1 MAITEQEALAE
12 LYRRGALKGQQK
24 AAFEELVRRGEIKDN
39 SSRALVDARA
49 RVGRSTNGQMRAF
62 TQGVTMGFADELDAF
77 GAGVETAVGNIGR
90 SLMGKELPYTPQEAE
105 QAVLQANRE
114 ADKQF
119 SQEHPFQSIGLNIAG
134 GIATPGG
141 AAAGRF
147 VTAGRNLPAVIGR
160 SAAVGAGMGA
170 VGGAGAAEGGFADR
184 LAGAGKGAVVG
195 AAVGGAIPV
204 AGRVAQSAGNAA
216 AGVGTTVARAA
227 NRLSGGRLL
236 NADQTAAR
244 RLSEA
249 LRADGID
256 QATAARAV
264 QEWQQTGSL
273 PPSLMDVAG
282 RNTRRLIRAAAA
294 PGGEAENIAQ
304 QYSNRT
310 TANLQDNATRLAEG
324 LTPYEARPVGR
335 YVDAIEGARDV
346 TARTDYAEPYSQVV
360 NITPEVSSALSGR
373 SGEAAISRALKA
385 AEARRDVTQIAELSD
400 LQRAVRNRAAV
411 DPNRMENAFDLTR
424 PNIRPLPPVSGAT
437 LDRLQIALR
446 EMSDNAGSNLVNR
459 QRDVAAGLSGRRA
472 NINDSLDAFE
482 GLADA
487 RSAYRSFSQNAEAA
501 QLGANNPFSSPSTF
515 ADELGAITGEN
526 PMARLS
532 AGVGVR
538 SSIVEGIGAPAANAT
553 GYLNRLSSGTNAGDV
568 LTTTFGQE
576 TADRFRQGIGN
587 EVSRVQNARFIDPT
601 TNSQTASRAM
611 DESLVS
617 GGNLPRSISGVVLSL
632 IDRVRTGATL
642 TDAERAAIVRL
653 GSGDA
658 TAGLN
663 TLEALAAGRPAD
675 PRVAAILAQIG
686 NASAGVSGQRSAAP
700 AVFIESIGNQQFD
713 QYGQPINR

>member
-1 MAITEQEALAE
+1 MAITQQEALAE

-24 AAFEELVRRGEIKDN
+24 AAFEELVRRGEIKDT
-39 SSRALVDARA
+39 SARALVDARA

-62 TQGVTMGFADELDAF
+62 TQGVSMGFADELDAF

-204 AGRVAQSAGNAA
+204 AGRVAQAAGNAA
-216 AGVGTTVARAA
+216 AGMGTTVARAA

-256 QATAARAV
+256 QATAARAI

-324 LTPYEARPVGR
+324 LTPYEARPVGQ
-335 YVDAIEGARDV
+335 YVDAIGDAQRLNANV
-346 TARTDYAEPYSQVV
+346 DYAGPYA
-360 NITPEVSSALSGR
+360 TPTQPTQEIAGALQGDTGR
-373 SGEAAISRALKA
+373 AAINRAYRA
-385 AEARRDVTQIAELSD
+385 AEARRDTQQMEELNG
-400 LQRAVRNRAAV
+400 LAQALARG
-411 DPNRMENAFDLTR
+411 E
-424 PNIRPLPPVSGAT
+424 PLPQVSGGT
-437 LDRLQIALR
+437 LDRVQIALGER
-446 EMSDNAGSNLVNR
+446 ARSLRDAGSRDIASGLTGRQADVNAG
-459 QRDVAAGLSGRRA
+459 
-472 NINDSLDAFE
+472 LDAIP
-482 GLADA
+482 GLGDA
-487 RSAYRSFSQNAEAA
+487 RQSYRSFAQNRDAAE
-501 QLGANNPFSSPSTF
+501 LGARNPLSSPSTF

-526 PMARLS
+526 PVARLS

-553 GYLNRLSSGTNAGDV
+553 GYLNRLASGTNAGDV

-576 TADRFRQGIGN
+576 VADRFRQGIGN

-663 TLEALAAGRPAD
+663 TLQAIAAGRPAD